1 MHEHPLPCIVM
12 RFVTGENLREH
23 VNKHGPLRN
32 AELRGVCV
40 GIARALARLHELSLG
55 HRDVKSE
62 NVMLERVNGVLVPV
76 LVDLGACAQA
86 AVGGTLQRTG
96 AAPGTMMWMAPETFD
111 YQWSPKSDVYSFG
124 IVMWETATGKL
135 PYDDIRPMEVM
146 KNVRAGGRPD
156 INDVPPD
163 APSAM
168 RALIVRCWAAR
179 VEDRP
184 DMIEC
189 VSLLDVVPPV
199 PAAAP
204 AAAST

>member
-12 RFVTGENLREH
+12 RFVNGENLREH

-76 LVDLGACAQA
+76 LVGL
-86 AVGGTLQRTG
+86 GGTLQRTG
-96 AAPGTMMWMAPETFD
+96 AAPGTMWTAPETFNN
-111 YQWSPKSDVYSFG
+111 QWSLKSDVYSFG

-135 PYDDIRPMEVM
+135 PYGDIRPMEVM

-184 DMIEC
+184 NMIEC